1 MSDTTGSTIEVVDEF
16 FTNFGA
22 GDVRALLDQFA
33 DEVDFRVN
41 GAAHVPWAGE
51 RSSRAEI
58 EEFFSIF
65 PQVLTA
71 PESFD
76 ITGKLA
82 QGDDVVVFAT
92 CVFGVKATGKKFTN
106 SYALHFTITDG
117 KISRYH
123 MYEDSHAIAEA
134 FTV

>member
-1 MSDTTGSTIEVVDEF
+1 MSTTIDVVDEF

-22 GDVRALLDQFA
+22 GNMTALLGQFA

-41 GAAHVPWAGE
+41 GAANVPWAGK

-58 EEFFSIF
+58 EEFFGIF

-71 PESFD
+71 PEAFE
-76 ITGKLA
+76 ITGKIA
-82 QGDDVVVFAT
+82 QGDDAVVFAT

-106 SYALHFTITDG
+106 SYALHFTVTDG

-134 FTV
+134 FAA